1 MSSVV
6 VRVWAA
12 INKDLRSE
20 IDRRKFREYLFH
32 RLQVININVPSLN
45 DRRED
50 IPELVSHFTE
60 KICTSN
66 GYPKKRFTKEAIQIL
81 QEHNW
86 TGNIRELRNVVER
99 LIILSVD
106 DFDSDMVDK
115 YVYTVVN

>member
-66 GYPKKRFTKEAIQIL
+66 GYPKKRFTKEAIQLL

-86 TGNIRELRNVVER
+86 TGNIREQIGRASCRER
-99 LIILSVD
+99 GKTAEGEGGMD
-106 DFDSDMVDK
+106 QTQ
-115 YVYTVVN
+115 Y

>member
-1 MSSVV
+1 M
-6 VRVWAA
+6 
-12 INKDLRSE
+12 
-20 IDRRKFREYLFH
+20 FREDLYH

-66 GYPKKRFTKEAIQIL
+66 GYPKKRFTKEAIQLL

-99 LIILSVD
+99 LIILSVED
-106 DFDSDMVDK
+106 IDYDMVAI
-115 YVYTVVN
+115 YVCTVISHKLGNKEH